1 MRYLFFLLILVLL
14 LPRSLYA
21 DDFKTAEEFGTFAV
35 LPVFAG
41 VMTMLQADKEG
52 CTEITKSFFSAE
64 TITFGL
70 KCLINE
76 KRPNGEG
83 QSFPSAHTASAFSA
97 AAFVQQRYGWRYG
110 IPFYLVAILI
120 GADRITSN
128 QHYPQD
134 VLAGAAIG
142 IGTSLLFTH
151 KLDKS
156 KIAIYPLFNRPTS
169 LVISLAW

>member
-1 MRYLFFLLILVLL
+1 MRYLFYSLILVLL
-14 LPRSLYA
+14 LSKSLYA
-21 DDFKTAEEFGTFAV
+21 DDFKTLEEVGTFAV

-41 VMTMLQADKEG
+41 VMTMVQADKDGFAEL
-52 CTEITKSFFSAE
+52 TKSVFSAE

-76 KRPNGEG
+76 KRPNGEA
-83 QSFPSAHTASAFSA
+83 QSFPSAHAASAFSA
-97 AAFVQQRYGWRYG
+97 AAFVQRRYGG
-110 IPFYLVAILI
+110 KCGVPFYLAAILI

-151 KLDKS
+151 KLDKN
-156 KIAIYPLFNRPTS
+156 KIAIYPLLNRPTS